1 MKKFVLLAVLG
12 LLILSVSACYAGGWK
27 VQLWMT
33 GADGEV
39 VSREF
44 SGFHPDGLVTYDL
57 GAVDFGIHGVVS
69 DLMLELDADPVV
81 GLHFSYISGISP
93 VQDFK
98 GKAWMDI
105 VPTLNVTNVVAS
117 GGVTLTEG
125 ADTLPNATVTGN
137 YPGGKIWRATYNS
150 TVNYADLVTG
160 WSLLNDTETNSE
172 ISKNP
177 ILVPV
182 NRIGIEFDFSLTDG
196 DLASGTGRF
205 FIAGEPVPEPSSILA
220 MVGGGIGMLGFALRK
235 RRS

>member
-57 GAVDFGIHGVVS
+57 GAVDFGIYGVVS
-69 DLMLELDADPVV
+69 DLMLELDADPAVA
-81 GLHFSYISGISP
+81 LHFSYISGVSP
-93 VQDFK
+93 VQSFS
-98 GKAWMDI
+98 GHAEMDI
-105 VPTLNVTNVVAS
+105 IPTLVVTSSVAS

-125 ADTLPNATVTGN
+125 EDTAPSATVTGN
-137 YPGGKIWRATYNS
+137 YPAGKIWRATYNS

-160 WSLLNDTETNSE
+160 WSLVNDTETHSE
-172 ISKNP
+172 IANNP

-182 NRIGIEFDFSLTDG
+182 TKIAIDYDFSLTDG
-196 DLASGTGRF
+196 DAASGTGRF
-205 FIAGEPVPEPSSILA
+205 RIDGRPVPEPSGIVA